1 MTRPILEF
9 IMCLKCDG
17 FGYLNPELIPAKIRK
32 AADKAES
39 QQPIVDWMNSTIGCQ
54 VAVCDCCGDGERWYG
69 TPGGHYSEDDPAGA
83 DGPYL
88 YNGGLCECH

>member
-1 MTRPILEF
+1 MTRGILE
-9 IMCLKCDG
+9 MTDCTKCDG
-17 FGYLNPELIPAKIRK
+17 TGFLNIDKVPEWVVVVSNQR
-32 AADKAES
+32 ADVGIILKW
-39 QQPIVDWMNSTIGCQ
+39 VKDTTGHDVRM
-54 VAVCDCCGDGERWYG
+54 CDCCSDGEGWYG